1 MDGDLAAQEAGK
13 ISKSKGSAPFRELLK
28 KFPPEVIRFFL
39 LSTHYRRPIDYSET
53 RIKEVETGMETFYRF
68 FKRFERIA
76 GESFYALE
84 APKTRKA
91 GDFDSGENPLL
102 QAVAAERNKFLE
114 SMDDDFNT
122 GGGIASLFDLV
133 RLLNKFADDEKLEDP
148 AKRDPAKLQSLRRG
162 TLVLK
167 EIGNALGLF
176 RKPAEEK
183 AATDDGLTPKL
194 MQLLIELRAEARKKK
209 DFATAD
215 RIRTGLTEIGV
226 TLEDRPSGT
235 EWSAK

>member
-1 MDGDLAAQEAGK
+1 LAAQEAHK
-13 ISKSKGSAPFRELLK
+13 ISKSKGSAPFSELLK

-53 RIKEVETGMETFYRF
+53 RIKEVETGMETIYRF

-76 GESFYALE
+76 GENFYTLV
-84 APKTRKA
+84 APKTRKE
-91 GDFDSGENPLL
+91 GDFAPGESPLF
-102 QAVAAERNKFLE
+102 QAVIAERSKFLDA
-114 SMDDDFNT
+114 MDDDFNT
-122 GGGIASLFDLV
+122 GGGIAALFDLV

-148 AKRDPAKLQSLRRG
+148 AKRDADKVQTLVRS

-167 EIGNALGLF
+167 EIAGALGLF
-176 RKPAEEK
+176 RKPVEEQ
-183 AATDDGLTPKL
+183 AAGDDGLTPKL

-215 RIRTGLTEIGV
+215 RIRNGLTEIGV